1 MVRFGVIALAALA
14 ISISDAAEPTCSTDE
29 VQFAEGCVKYEDAF
43 QQTYDFLYSNLPS
56 WDKTNKQSLGFHDSV
71 TPDTDGLD
79 DGIAT
84 LGLNISL
91 DAQQKY
97 SWAWDLPQDIFQEYV
112 ATYAH
117 VNEAR
122 VDWRPM
128 LTTATSSI
136 LDNAPSD
143 TALDTVE
150 DVVYYINS
158 QMWHTETSGL
168 INNVT
173 FKSSQTPLIY
183 DPMSTLVFGYAS
195 CTGVSIL
202 FADALKTVGIAA
214 RVSGTPA
221 WNGVY
226 ENGNHNWIEVYLP
239 ETGEWAFMESNPAGG
254 GETLSNPCDKWFCS
268 PAKMANG
275 TKFYSS
281 RFDSTSSTV
290 YPMAWDLENLEV
302 PGDDRTDY
310 YQDACNKC

>member
-1 MVRFGVIALAALA
+1 MVRFTALA
-14 ISISDAAEPTCSTDE
+14 ISTLSIGISDAAQTSCASDE
-29 VQFAEGCVKYEDAF
+29 VQFAEGCVSRTSAYQSA
-43 QQTYDFLYSNLPS
+43 YDFLYSNLPS

-91 DAQQKY
+91 DAQQKF
-97 SWAWDLPQDIFQEYV
+97 SWAWDLPQDIYQEYV

-122 VDWRPM
+122 VDWRPII
-128 LTTATSSI
+128 TTATSTI
-136 LDNAPSD
+136 LDNAPSTTD
-143 TALDTVE
+143 LSTVE
-150 DVVYYINS
+150 DVVSYINS
-158 QMWHTETSGL
+158 Q
-168 INNVT
+168 IP
-173 FKSSQTPLIY
+173 PLIY
-183 DPMSTLVFGYAS
+183 DPMSTLVYGYAS

-202 FADALKTVGIAA
+202 FADALKSVGIAA

-221 WNGVY
+221 WNGAY

-239 ETGEWAFMESNPAGG
+239 ETGEWAFMEAAPAGG

-268 PAKMANG
+268 PTKMANG
-275 TKFYSS
+275 TQFFSS
-281 RFDSTSSTV
+281 RFDSNSGV
-290 YPMAWDLENLEV
+290 AYPMAWDLENLEV
-302 PGDDRTDY
+302 PGDDRTAY